1 VSEVKEVERL
11 EKTEPKPSKRQ
22 SFPLAAAWPFVR
34 RLAGSTTLYLAG
46 ALLVMVVVF
55 SIGAPNAFLS
65 AFNIRTLFTDAS
77 VLLILSVGQTFVITT
92 AGIDL
97 SVGSVLVFAGV
108 VSDEVMIRMDPTSI
122 LTLLVGAVV
131 ALVAGVFWGLVNGL
145 LVTKARIPALIA
157 TLGTLGMAF
166 GIAEV
171 VTNGNDITGTPMEL
185 VDTLGLGRLFGVVPW
200 LVVISLII
208 TIIGGV
214 VLTQT
219 RFGRY
224 TLAIG
229 SNAEAVRR
237 AGIKVDRHLIK
248 IYTLSGGLAGV
259 AGFLSLARF
268 ATTTIAG
275 HGTDNLQ
282 AISAVVLGGT
292 SLFGGVASMVGTI
305 IGVFI
310 PVVLQNGL
318 VIFNVPPFWQQALI
332 GAILVVAV
340 YVDQRRRRGRDRS

>member
-1 VSEVKEVERL
+1 MSEVKEVERPQ
-11 EKTEPKPSKRQ
+11 KTEHQ
-22 SFPLAAAWPFVR
+22 SEKMHLSPIAATWTFTR
-34 RLAGSTTLYLAG
+34 RLASSTTLYLAI
-46 ALLVMVVVF
+46 ALLLMLIVF
-55 SIGAPNAFLS
+55 SIGAPDAFLS

-92 AGIDL
+92 AGVDL

-108 VSDEVMIRMDPTSI
+108 AADEVMIHMNATSV
-122 LTLLVGAVV
+122 LTILVGAVIAV
-131 ALVAGVFWGLVNGL
+131 VAGMFWGLVNGL
-145 LVTKARIPALIA
+145 LVTKARIPSLIA

-166 GIAEV
+166 GLAEV
-171 VTNGNDITGTPMEL
+171 ITNGNDITGTPMEL
-185 VDTLGLGRLFGVVPW
+185 VDTLGLGRLFGIVPW
-200 LVVISLII
+200 LVVLSLII
-208 TIIGGV
+208 TVIGGV
-214 VLTQT
+214 ILTQT

-229 SNAEAVRR
+229 SNAEAARR
-237 AGIKVDRHLIK
+237 AGIKVNRHLIK
-248 IYTLSGGLAGV
+248 IYTLAGGLAGV

-292 SLFGGVASMVGTI
+292 SLFGGVATILGTA

-340 YVDQRRRRGRDRS
+340 YVDQRRRRGRSRS